1 MQSIPSFFFRGKL
14 VLGNSSKISDKDGS
28 VYVVDFGIAYLSET
42 QALISDFFKNFLGFP
57 DYSTAKMDLKRIKC
71 EMESLF
77 LDFMVV
83 EEAVIEGESLQFEN
97 SPVNVNHN
105 IVMPASDIILKEG
118 TSGCRSFQSSPT
130 SACYHIERPA

>member
-97 SPVNVNHN
+97 SPVNVDHH
-105 IVMPASDIILKEG
+105 VMMSPADVFLEKWTCGS
-118 TSGCRSFQSSPT
+118 RSFQPSPT